1 MSARALIRQAQASGV
16 ALLLVDGKVKAR
28 GPREAVARLLAPLRE
43 HRLELADA
51 LQAETMEPLPSKS
64 AGEATEPTNWHT
76 LDAAYLKHHFA
87 CRTCVSAGRGIRHCL
102 RCGVGAALWRAY
114 SEGQ

>member
-1 MSARALIRQAQASGV
+1 VKAQALIRQAQASGV

-51 LQAETMEPLPSKS
+51 LQAETMGPLPSKP

-87 CRTCVSAGRGIRHCL
+87 CPTCIAAGRGDRYGF

-114 SEGQ
+114 CEGQ